1 MLLGSLYLAQGLPY
15 GFFTQA
21 LPVLL
26 HDSGMSLPKIGLANL
41 LMLPWALKLLW
52 APLVDGVRAPRFGRR
67 RTVIVPLQLASAAIL
82 ASLAFAATPGAMGAL
97 LVAVLLVTACS
108 ATQDVATDGL
118 AVEVLDAEERGLAN
132 GLQVGAY
139 RLGMILGGGLMVV
152 VFDQAGWEIAFASM
166 SALLLATT
174 VPVLGYR
181 EPPTAAPASTGGALA
196 AVAAAFARPG
206 MARWLVVLVTFKT
219 GEWFATGMLK
229 LFLRGA
235 GLSLSD
241 IGLMLGIVG
250 SSAALTGA
258 LAGGAAVRAL
268 GRRGAL
274 ILFGSL
280 QTLGIAAMWLAVQL
294 PSMPM
299 FYAVTAI
306 EHLTSAMATASL
318 FTAMMDFCRPGK
330 EGTDYT
336 VQASLVVIAS
346 AGPSAL
352 AGFSAE
358 ALGYGPHFLAS
369 AALSAAGVLAVAAY
383 RPGDPSFALLPP
395 RGTRAYSR

>member
-1 MLLGSLYLAQGLPY
+1 
-15 GFFTQA
+15 
-21 LPVLL
+21 
-26 HDSGMSLPKIGLANL
+26 
-41 LMLPWALKLLW
+41 
-52 APLVDGVRAPRFGRR
+52 
-67 RTVIVPLQLASAAIL
+67 
-82 ASLAFAATPGAMGAL
+82 
-97 LVAVLLVTACS
+97 
-108 ATQDVATDGL
+108 
-118 AVEVLDAEERGLAN
+118 
-132 GLQVGAY
+132 
-139 RLGMILGGGLMVV
+139 MILGGGLMVV
-152 VFDQAGWEIAFASM
+152 VFDQAGWETAFAAM

-174 VPVLGYR
+174 VPILGYR
-181 EPPTAAPASTGGALA
+181 EPPAAAPPPTGGALA
-196 AVAAAFARPG
+196 SVAAAFARPG

-229 LFLRGA
+229 LFLRSA

-250 SSAALTGA
+250 SSAAFAGA

-274 ILFGSL
+274 ILFGAL
-280 QTLGIAAMWLAVQL
+280 QTLGIAAMSLAVQF

-299 FYAVTAI
+299 FYAITAA

-346 AGPSAL
+346 AGASAL
-352 AGFSAE
+352 SGFSAD

-369 AALSAAGVLAVAAY
+369 AALSAAGVLAVATY
-383 RPGDPSFALLPP
+383 RPSDPSFALLPP
-395 RGTRAYSR
+395 RGARA